1 LPSLSL
7 HLHLTCLSLQYHPQV
22 EAQAEKEVRMDEGP
36 LTLETLN
43 RTEEGGEAFL
53 GLLKE
58 LLAEREGGG
67 GGALACLG

>member
-1 LPSLSL
+1 M
-7 HLHLTCLSLQYHPQV
+7 
-22 EAQAEKEVRMDEGP
+22 EAQAEKEKRMDEGP

-58 LLAEREGGG
+58 LLAEGG
-67 GGALACLG
+67 GGAFRVCEICPCL